1 MGVTSRSPRC
11 EPASV
16 QQRAPLCALRP
27 RFAYPELR
35 WCTPLVFCVV
45 KRTAPGAGPASGLVL
60 ADNRVRVTST
70 RDNNTLIAESSSREE
85 GSLLI
90 PSSNMTVQVS
100 ESDQIKQFKEFL
112 GTYNKLTENCFMD
125 CVKDFTS
132 RDVRPEESSCSES
145 CLQKYLKMTQ
155 RISMR
160 FQEYHIQ
167 QNEALAAKA
176 GLLAQPR

>member
-1 MGVTSRSPRC
+1 MQ
-11 EPASV
+11 A
-16 QQRAPLCALRP
+16 Q
-27 RFAYPELR
+27 
-35 WCTPLVFCVV
+35 
-45 KRTAPGAGPASGLVL
+45 
-60 ADNRVRVTST
+60 
-70 RDNNTLIAESSSREE
+70 I
-85 GSLLI
+85 
-90 PSSNMTVQVS
+90 S
-100 ESDQIKQFKEFL
+100 ETDQIKQFKEFL

-132 RDVRPEESSCSES
+132 REMTCSES

-176 GLLAQPR
+176 GLIGQPR